1 MSDLSVTYMGI
12 KLRNPIIAGAS
23 EMTANLDSIKRL
35 AEGGVG
41 AIVTKSL
48 FEEQIQLERLMFD
61 EDLEKFN
68 YRHAEMTSV
77 FPNMEFAGPEE
88 HLMWVRRAKQAVD
101 IPVIA
106 SLNCVNSETWIEYAK
121 LLEQTGV
128 DALECNI
135 FASPLD
141 MDRTGSDI
149 EDEQIDIIS
158 ELKQNVEIPISLK
171 LSNFYSN
178 PLNVI
183 ARMDAAGVDAFVL
196 FNRMFEPDLDV
207 KTQIHATP
215 FNFSGQTDYRLPLRY
230 AGLLDGRI
238 EADIC
243 TSTGILNGD
252 SVVKMILAGATA
264 VQTVTSLYRH
274 GIGHVDR
281 MLNGVQEWMNTHGY
295 DSLVDFRGNLSQ
307 RNTSE
312 PWAYSRA
319 QYAKLLMDPRQVV
332 ENAPVG

>member
-1 MSDLSVTYMGI
+1 MSDLSTTYMGI

-23 EMTANLDSIKRL
+23 EMTANLDTIKRL
-35 AEGGVG
+35 AEAGVG
-41 AIVTKSL
+41 AVVTKSL
-48 FEEQIQLERLMFD
+48 FEEQIQLERMMFD

-88 HLMWVRRAKQAVD
+88 HLMWVRRAKEAVD

-106 SLNCVNSETWIEYAK
+106 SLNCVDHDTWIEYAK

-135 FASPLD
+135 FAGPQD
-141 MDRTGSDI
+141 IDNTGQDI
-149 EDEQIDIIS
+149 EDEQIDLIS

-171 LSNFYSN
+171 LGHFYTN

-183 ARMDAAGVDAFVL
+183 ARMDAAGADAFVL
-196 FNRMFEPDLDV
+196 FNRLFEPDFDI

-215 FNFSGQTDYRLPLRY
+215 FNFSGKTDYRLPLRY
-230 AGLLDGRI
+230 AGLLEGRI

-243 TSTGILNGD
+243 TSTGILSGD
-252 SVVKMILAGATA
+252 TVVKMILAGATA
-264 VQTVTSLYRH
+264 VQTVTSLYHH
-274 GIGHVDR
+274 GVGHVGE
-281 MLNGVQEWMNTHGY
+281 MLDGVKNWMTAHGY
-295 DSLVDFRGNLSQ
+295 DSLVDFRGSLSQ

-319 QYAKLLMDPRQVV
+319 QYAKLLMNPKQVV
-332 ENAPVG
+332 QNAPVG